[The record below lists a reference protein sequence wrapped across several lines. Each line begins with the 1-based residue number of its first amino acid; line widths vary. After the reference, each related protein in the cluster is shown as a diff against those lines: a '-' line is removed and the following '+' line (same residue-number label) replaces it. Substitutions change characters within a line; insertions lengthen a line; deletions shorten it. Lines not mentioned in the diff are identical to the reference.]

1 MYENF
6 IWDNIAEITMKLSQ
20 YAATLYG
27 IISILLWST
36 MVGLIRSVSENF
48 GPVGGAA
55 LIYTIGS
62 VILMLTMGIPK
73 VKQYPKRYLF
83 WATVLFVSYEIC
95 FVLALG
101 LANTRQQAIELGMVN
116 YLWPSFTITLAV
128 FFNRQRFTLLLAI
141 GLVLAFMGLV
151 WVISGDQPLSMDA
164 IFTNIQSN
172 PLCYLLAFIGAI
184 VWSFYSN
191 VTKRISGGHNGM
203 VLFFI
208 MTSIGLWGLYLSS
221 GPSPFNINSQSL
233 LLLIIAAIVT
243 GGANALWT
251 FAVIKGNVA
260 FLGTLSYFTP
270 VISTAFASMLLST
283 VLTLTFWQGVIMVTM
298 GSIICFL
305 ATRQKQQIH

>member
-1 MYENF
+1 
-6 IWDNIAEITMKLSQ
+6 MKLGQ

-27 IISILLWST
+27 VISILLWST

-55 LIYTIGS
+55 LVYTIGS
-62 VILMLTMGIPK
+62 IVLVLAMGLPK
-73 VKQYPKRYLF
+73 IKQYPKRYLF
-83 WATVLFVSYEIC
+83 WGTLLFVSYEIC

-101 LANTRQQAIELGMVN
+101 LANNRQQAIELGMVN
-116 YLWPSFTITLAV
+116 YLWPSFTIALAV
-128 FFNRQRFTLLLAI
+128 FFNRQRFTVLLAI
-141 GLVLAFMGLV
+141 GLILAFMGLV
-151 WVISGDQPLSMDA
+151 WVISGDQPLSTESILA
-164 IFTNIQSN
+164 NIQSN
-172 PLCYLLAFIGAI
+172 PLCYFLAFIGAI
-184 VWSFYSN
+184 FWSFYSN

-208 MTSIGLWGLYLSS
+208 MTAIGLWILYLFST
-221 GPSPFNINSQSL
+221 PSEFNLTTNSL
-233 LLLIIAAIVT
+233 TLLLIAAIAT

-270 VISTAFASMLLST
+270 VISTAFASILLST
-283 VLTLTFWQGVIMVTM
+283 ALTLGFWQGVLMVTV

-305 ATRQKQQIH
+305 ATRQKQVK

>member
-1 MYENF
+1 
-6 IWDNIAEITMKLSQ
+6 MKLNQ

-27 IISILLWST
+27 VISIMLWST

-55 LIYTIGS
+55 LVYTVGS
-62 VILMLTMGIPK
+62 LVLVLAMGVPK
-73 VKQYPKRYLF
+73 ITKYPKRYLL
-83 WATVLFVSYEIC
+83 WGTVLFVSYEIC

-101 LANTRQQAIELGMVN
+101 LANSRQQAIELGMVN
-116 YLWPSFTITLAV
+116 YLWPSFTIALAV
-128 FFNRQRFTLLLAI
+128 FFNRQRFTLLLGL
-141 GLVLAFMGLV
+141 GLVLAFMGLI
-151 WVISGDQPLSMDA
+151 WVISGNQPLSVQT
-164 IFTNIQSN
+164 IWENIQSN
-172 PLCYLLAFIGAI
+172 PLCYFLAFIGAI

-208 MTSIGLWGLYLSS
+208 MTSIGLWILYFFST
-221 GPSPFNINSQSL
+221 PTPFIINKESL
-233 LLLIIAAIVT
+233 LLLLVASIAT

-283 VLTLTFWQGVIMVTM
+283 ALTLSFWQGVLMVTM
-298 GSIICFL
+298 GSVICFL
-305 ATRQKQQIH
+305 ATRQKPISG

>member
-1 MYENF
+1 
-6 IWDNIAEITMKLSQ
+6 MKLNQ

-27 IISILLWST
+27 VISILLWST

-55 LIYTIGS
+55 LVYTVGS
-62 VILMLTMGIPK
+62 LVLVLVMGIPK
-73 VKQYPKRYLF
+73 ITKYPKRYLL
-83 WATVLFVSYEIC
+83 WGTVLFVSYEIC

-101 LANTRQQAIELGMVN
+101 LANNRQQAIELGMVN
-116 YLWPSFTITLAV
+116 YLWPSFTIALAV
-128 FFNRQRFTLLLAI
+128 FFNRQRFTLLLGL
-141 GLVLAFMGLV
+141 GLVLAFMGLI
-151 WVISGDQPLSMDA
+151 WVISGNQPLSVQTILA
-164 IFTNIQSN
+164 NIQSN
-172 PLCYLLAFIGAI
+172 PLCYFLAFIGAI

-208 MTSIGLWGLYLSS
+208 MTSIGLWILYFFST
-221 GPSPFNINSQSL
+221 PTAFIINSESL
-233 LLLIIAAIVT
+233 LLLLVASIAT

-283 VLTLTFWQGVIMVTM
+283 ALTLSFWQGVLMVTM
-298 GSIICFL
+298 GSVICFL
-305 ATRQKQQIH
+305 ATRQKPIYG

>member
-1 MYENF
+1 
-6 IWDNIAEITMKLSQ
+6 
-20 YAATLYG
+20 
-27 IISILLWST
+27 

-55 LIYTIGS
+55 LVYTVGS
-62 VILMLTMGIPK
+62 LVLVLVMGIPK
-73 VKQYPKRYLF
+73 ITKYPKRYLL
-83 WATVLFVSYEIC
+83 WGTVLFVSYEIC

-101 LANTRQQAIELGMVN
+101 LANNRQQAIELGMVN
-116 YLWPSFTITLAV
+116 YLWPSFTIALAV
-128 FFNRQRFTLLLAI
+128 FFNRQRFTLLLGL
-141 GLVLAFMGLV
+141 GLVLAFMGLI
-151 WVISGDQPLSMDA
+151 WVISGNQPLSVQTILA
-164 IFTNIQSN
+164 NIQSN
-172 PLCYLLAFIGAI
+172 PLCYFLAFIGAI

-208 MTSIGLWGLYLSS
+208 MTSIGLWILYFFST
-221 GPSPFNINSQSL
+221 PTAFIINSESL
-233 LLLIIAAIVT
+233 LLLLVASIAT

-283 VLTLTFWQGVIMVTM
+283 TLTLSFWQGVLMVTM
-298 GSIICFL
+298 GSVICFL
-305 ATRQKQQIH
+305 ATRQKPIHG

>member
-1 MYENF
+1 
-6 IWDNIAEITMKLSQ
+6 MKLGQ

-27 IISILLWST
+27 VISILLWST

-55 LIYTIGS
+55 LVYTIGS
-62 VILMLTMGIPK
+62 IVLVLAMGLPK
-73 VKQYPKRYLF
+73 IKQYPKRYLF
-83 WATVLFVSYEIC
+83 WGTLLFVSYEIC

-101 LANTRQQAIELGMVN
+101 LANNRQQAIELGMVN
-116 YLWPSFTITLAV
+116 YLWPSFTIALAV

-141 GLVLAFMGLV
+141 GLILAFMGLV
-151 WVISGDQPLSMDA
+151 WVISGDQPLSTDSILA
-164 IFTNIQSN
+164 NIQSN
-172 PLCYLLAFIGAI
+172 PLCYFLAFIGAI
-184 VWSFYSN
+184 FWSFYSN

-208 MTSIGLWGLYLSS
+208 MTAMGLWVLYLFSA
-221 GPSPFNINSQSL
+221 PSEFNITPNSL
-233 LLLIIAAIVT
+233 TLLLIAAIAT

-270 VISTAFASMLLST
+270 VISTAFASVLLST
-283 VLTLTFWQGVIMVTM
+283 ALTLGFWQGVLMVTI

-305 ATRQKQQIH
+305 ATRQKQIR

>member
-1 MYENF
+1 
-6 IWDNIAEITMKLSQ
+6 MKLNQ

-27 IISILLWST
+27 VISILLWST

-55 LIYTIGS
+55 LVYTVGS
-62 VILMLTMGIPK
+62 LVLVLVMGIPK
-73 VKQYPKRYLF
+73 ITKYPKRYLL
-83 WATVLFVSYEIC
+83 WGTVLFVSYEIC

-101 LANTRQQAIELGMVN
+101 LANNRQQAIELGMVN
-116 YLWPSFTITLAV
+116 YLWPSFTIALAV
-128 FFNRQRFTLLLAI
+128 FFNRQRFTLLLGL
-141 GLVLAFMGLV
+141 GLVLAFMGLI
-151 WVISGDQPLSMDA
+151 WVISGNQPLSVQTILA
-164 IFTNIQSN
+164 NIQSN
-172 PLCYLLAFIGAI
+172 PLCYFLAFIGAI

-208 MTSIGLWGLYLSS
+208 MTSIGLWILCFFST
-221 GPSPFNINSQSL
+221 PTAFIINSESL
-233 LLLIIAAIVT
+233 LLLLVASIAT

-283 VLTLTFWQGVIMVTM
+283 ALTLSFWQGVLMVTM
-298 GSIICFL
+298 GSVICFL
-305 ATRQKQQIH
+305 ATRQKPIHG

>member
-1 MYENF
+1 
-6 IWDNIAEITMKLSQ
+6 MKLNQ

-27 IISILLWST
+27 VISILLWST

-55 LIYTIGS
+55 LVYTVGS
-62 VILMLTMGIPK
+62 VVLIFAMGVPK
-73 VKQYPKRYLF
+73 ITHYPKRYLL
-83 WATVLFVSYEIC
+83 WGTLLFVSYEIC

-101 LANTRQQAIELGMVN
+101 LANNRQQAIELGMVN
-116 YLWPSFTITLAV
+116 YLWPSFTIALAV

-141 GLVLAFMGLV
+141 GLVLAFMGLI
-151 WVISGDQPLSMDA
+151 WVISGNQPLSVQTILA
-164 IFTNIQSN
+164 NIQSN
-172 PLCYLLAFIGAI
+172 PLCYFLAFIGAI

-208 MTSIGLWGLYLSS
+208 MTSIGLWVLYFFSS
-221 GPSPFNINSQSL
+221 PSPFIINSQSL
-233 LLLIIAAIVT
+233 LLLLVAAIAT

-283 VLTLTFWQGVIMVTM
+283 ALTLSFWQGVLMVTM
-298 GSIICFL
+298 GSVICFL
-305 ATRQKQQIH
+305 ATRQKTTHH

>member
-1 MYENF
+1 
-6 IWDNIAEITMKLSQ
+6 MKLGQ

-27 IISILLWST
+27 VISILLWST

-55 LIYTIGS
+55 LVYTIGS
-62 VILMLTMGIPK
+62 IVLVLAMGLPK
-73 VKQYPKRYLF
+73 IKQYPKRYLF
-83 WATVLFVSYEIC
+83 WGTLLFVSYEIC

-101 LANTRQQAIELGMVN
+101 LANNRQQAIELGMVN
-116 YLWPSFTITLAV
+116 YLWPSFTIALAV

-151 WVISGDQPLSMDA
+151 WVISGDQPLSTESILA
-164 IFTNIQSN
+164 NIQSN
-172 PLCYLLAFIGAI
+172 PLCYFLAFIGAI
-184 VWSFYSN
+184 FWSFYSN

-208 MTSIGLWGLYLSS
+208 MTAIGLWVLYLFSV
-221 GPSPFNINSQSL
+221 PSEFNITTNSL
-233 LLLIIAAIVT
+233 TLLLIAAIAT

-270 VISTAFASMLLST
+270 VISTAFASVLLST
-283 VLTLTFWQGVIMVTM
+283 ALTLGFWQGVLMVTI
-298 GSIICFL
+298 GSIVCFL
-305 ATRQKQQIH
+305 ATRQKQVK

>member
-1 MYENF
+1 
-6 IWDNIAEITMKLSQ
+6 MKLNQ

-27 IISILLWST
+27 VISILLWST

-55 LIYTIGS
+55 LVYTVGS
-62 VILMLTMGIPK
+62 LVLVLTMGMPK
-73 VKQYPKRYLF
+73 ITKYPKRYLL
-83 WATVLFVSYEIC
+83 WGTILFVSYEIC

-101 LANTRQQAIELGMVN
+101 LANSRQQAIELGMVN
-116 YLWPSFTITLAV
+116 YLWPSFTIALAV
-128 FFNRQRFTLLLAI
+128 FFNRQRFTLLLGL
-141 GLVLAFMGLV
+141 GLVLAFMGLI
-151 WVISGDQPLSMDA
+151 WVITGNQPLSVQT
-164 IFTNIQSN
+164 ILVNIQSN
-172 PLCYLLAFIGAI
+172 PLSYFLAFIGAI

-208 MTSIGLWGLYLSS
+208 MTSIGLWILYFFST
-221 GPSPFNINSQSL
+221 PTPFIITSQSL
-233 LLLIIAAIVT
+233 LLLLVASIAT

-270 VISTAFASMLLST
+270 VISTAFASILLST
-283 VLTLTFWQGVIMVTM
+283 TLTLSFWQGVLMVTM
-298 GSIICFL
+298 GSVICFL
-305 ATRQKQQIH
+305 ATRQKTISG

>member
-1 MYENF
+1 
-6 IWDNIAEITMKLSQ
+6 MKLNQ

-27 IISILLWST
+27 VISILLWST

-55 LIYTIGS
+55 LVYTVGS
-62 VILMLTMGIPK
+62 LVLVLVMGIPK
-73 VKQYPKRYLF
+73 ITKYPKRYLL
-83 WATVLFVSYEIC
+83 WGTVLFVSYEIC

-101 LANTRQQAIELGMVN
+101 LANNRQQAIELGMVN
-116 YLWPSFTITLAV
+116 YLWPSFTIALAV
-128 FFNRQRFTLLLAI
+128 FFNRQRFTLLLGLGL
-141 GLVLAFMGLV
+141 GLVLAFMGLI
-151 WVISGDQPLSMDA
+151 WVISGNQPLSVQTILA
-164 IFTNIQSN
+164 NIQSN
-172 PLCYLLAFIGAI
+172 PLCYFLAFIGAI

-208 MTSIGLWGLYLSS
+208 MTSIGLWILYFFST
-221 GPSPFNINSQSL
+221 PTAFIINSESL
-233 LLLIIAAIVT
+233 LLLLVASIAT

-283 VLTLTFWQGVIMVTM
+283 ALTLSFWQGVLMVTM
-298 GSIICFL
+298 GSVICFL
-305 ATRQKQQIH
+305 ATRQKPIHG

>member
-1 MYENF
+1 
-6 IWDNIAEITMKLSQ
+6 MKLGQ

-27 IISILLWST
+27 VISILLWST

-55 LIYTIGS
+55 LVYTIGS
-62 VILMLTMGIPK
+62 IVLVLAMGLPK
-73 VKQYPKRYLF
+73 IKQYPKRYLF
-83 WATVLFVSYEIC
+83 WGTLLFVSYEIC

-101 LANTRQQAIELGMVN
+101 LANNRQQAIELGMVN
-116 YLWPSFTITLAV
+116 YLWPSFTIALAV
-128 FFNRQRFTLLLAI
+128 FFNRQRFTVLLAI
-141 GLVLAFMGLV
+141 GLILAFMGLV
-151 WVISGDQPLSMDA
+151 WVISGDQPLSTESILA
-164 IFTNIQSN
+164 NIQSN
-172 PLCYLLAFIGAI
+172 PLCYFLAFIGAI
-184 VWSFYSN
+184 FWSFYSN

-208 MTSIGLWGLYLSS
+208 MTAIGLWILYLFST
-221 GPSPFNINSQSL
+221 PSEFNLTINSL
-233 LLLIIAAIVT
+233 TLLLIAAIAT

-270 VISTAFASMLLST
+270 VISTAFASILLST
-283 VLTLTFWQGVIMVTM
+283 ALTLGFWQGVLMVTI

-305 ATRQKQQIH
+305 ATRQKQVK

>member
-1 MYENF
+1 
-6 IWDNIAEITMKLSQ
+6 MKLNQ

-27 IISILLWST
+27 VISILLWST

-48 GPVGGAA
+48 GPVGGAV
-55 LIYTIGS
+55 LVYTVGS
-62 VILMLTMGIPK
+62 LVLVLVMGIPK
-73 VKQYPKRYLF
+73 ITKYPKRYLL
-83 WATVLFVSYEIC
+83 WGTVLFVSYEIC

-101 LANTRQQAIELGMVN
+101 LANNRQQAIELGMVN
-116 YLWPSFTITLAV
+116 YLWPSFTIALAV
-128 FFNRQRFTLLLAI
+128 FFNRQRFTLLLGL
-141 GLVLAFMGLV
+141 GLVLAFMGLI
-151 WVISGDQPLSMDA
+151 WVISGNQPLSVQTILA
-164 IFTNIQSN
+164 NIQSN
-172 PLCYLLAFIGAI
+172 PLCYFLAFIGAI

-208 MTSIGLWGLYLSS
+208 MTSIGLWILYFFST
-221 GPSPFNINSQSL
+221 PTAFIINSESL
-233 LLLIIAAIVT
+233 LLLLVASIAT

-283 VLTLTFWQGVIMVTM
+283 TLTLSFWQGVLMVTM
-298 GSIICFL
+298 GSVICFL
-305 ATRQKQQIH
+305 ATRQKPIHG